1 MPPRDRR
8 LRRARQNPKNVSFN
22 DLCRIY
28 EDHGFTV
35 RSGGRGS
42 HFIATLPNSPIR
54 RTFPRRNPMRR
65 VYVIAALDAIQEA
78 QALGLV
84 EEE

>member
-8 LRRARQNPKNVSFN
+8 LQRARENPQNVRFD

-28 EDHGFTV
+28 EDHGFII
-35 RSGGRGS
+35 RSGRGS
-42 HFIATLPNSPIR
+42 HYIATLPGAPIR

-65 VYVIAALDAIQEA
+65 VYVIAALNAIEEA
-78 QALGLV
+78 QTLGFIA
-84 EEE
+84 ED